1 MCGNTSKNTSC
12 LAEILEVILCLQ
24 QNKNE
29 SCVDN
34 SCSRPFLGPTAN
46 IVCFNTRPITIY
58 SCCNNTLWTMPY
70 TFYCTN
76 TAKFNSKEIFS

>member
-1 MCGNTSKNTSC
+1 MCGNTSKNASC

-58 SCCNNTLWTMPY
+58 S
-70 TFYCTN
+70 
-76 TAKFNSKEIFS
+76 